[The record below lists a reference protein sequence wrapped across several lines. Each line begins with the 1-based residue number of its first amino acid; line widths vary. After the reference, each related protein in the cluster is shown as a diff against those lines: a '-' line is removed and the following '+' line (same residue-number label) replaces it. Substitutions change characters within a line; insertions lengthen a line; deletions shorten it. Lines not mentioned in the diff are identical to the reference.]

1 MAARLRGRGPT
12 LVHPLPQAMRRALS
26 QSGRF
31 DRTWNMLGETYKRE
45 VTLPDNVVALH
56 RP

>member
-1 MAARLRGRGPT
+1 MRWRHPGGQAILT
-12 LVHPLPQAMRRALS
+12 LRALS

-31 DRTWNMLGETYKRE
+31 DRAWNMLGETYKRE

-56 RP
+56 QP